1 MTGRPVT
8 GRPTEGRP
16 KSGAPRPTPPRQV
29 DLARWL
35 FILSA
40 VVGMARFLVQVSDR
54 GMLIDELRRRQPTL
68 GQDELDAAATGGT
81 FFSLLLAVALVLITA
96 RLANRMAAGRNWA
109 RVALTVLASA
119 GVFLGVVRLITVGT
133 GFATAYGLVV
143 SPLDLVFNVITM
155 AIDAVAVVLA
165 FHPAAA
171 GYFRSRPVTVDRAPD
186 HP

>member
-1 MTGRPVT
+1 MRQPAPGRSKT
-8 GRPTEGRP
+8 A
-16 KSGAPRPTPPRQV
+16 APRPTPPKPV

-40 VVGMARFLVQVSDR
+40 VVGMVRFLVQVSDR
-54 GMLIDELRRRQPTL
+54 GMLIDELRLRQPTL

-81 FFSLLLAVALVLITA
+81 FFSLLLAVGLVLICS

-109 RVALTVLASA
+109 RVALTVLAGA
-119 GVFLGVVRLITVGT
+119 GILFGVVRLITVGT

-155 AIDAVAVVLA
+155 AIDVVAVVLA

>member
-1 MTGRPVT
+1 MPER
-8 GRPTEGRP
+8 RQRRP
-16 KSGAPRPTPPRQV
+16 KAPRPTPPKPV

-54 GMLIDELRRRQPTL
+54 GMLIGELRARQPEL
-68 GQDELDAAATGGT
+68 GQDELDVAATGGT
-81 FFSLLLAVALVLITA
+81 FFSLLLAVGLVLICT

-109 RVALTVLASA
+109 RVVLTVLAVA
-119 GVFLGVVRLITVGT
+119 GAFLGVVRLITVGT

-165 FHPAAA
+165 FQPAAA
-171 GYFRSRPVTVDRAPD
+171 GYFRSRPVTVDRAPG